1 MPKVPKCHEVIRMLF
16 CNILSLSHHYPS
28 RSASCLS
35 LTVST
40 SFATIFV
47 RDYPQRSTSA
57 KSNTNTTEISY

>member
-1 MPKVPKCHEVIRMLF
+1 ML
-16 CNILSLSHHYPS
+16 LSLYLLLKFK
-28 RSASCLS
+28 SASFLS

-47 RDYPQRSTSA
+47 RDYPQRLNSA